1 MIYYL
6 RECADGTLLMLDKAG
21 RVNVVLLDMD
31 DAVEQSEELEPDAD
45 DEVLVEDLCVPTAA

>member
-6 RECADGTLLMLDKAG
+6 RECADGTLLMLDKEG

-31 DAVEQSEELEPDAD
+31 DAVEQSEELGQQAD
-45 DEVLVEDLCVPTAA
+45 DEVLVGDPCIPTAA

>member
-21 RVNVVLLDMD
+21 RVNVVLLDRD
-31 DAVEQSEELEPDAD
+31 DAVEQSEALGPDLD
-45 DEVLVEDLCVPTAA
+45 DEVLVEDRSVPTAA